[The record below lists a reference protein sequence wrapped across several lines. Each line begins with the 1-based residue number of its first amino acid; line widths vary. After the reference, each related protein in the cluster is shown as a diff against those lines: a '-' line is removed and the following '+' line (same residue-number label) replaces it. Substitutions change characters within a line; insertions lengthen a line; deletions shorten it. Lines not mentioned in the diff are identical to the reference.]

1 MKNILF
7 ILPWLPYPLKSGGHQ
22 AIFNGIRAVVDDYNV
37 FITYDKNE
45 EDDDSEECAELL
57 KLFNNRIKI
66 LPFKKTFVKEQQSIV
81 IKSYIK
87 FWNFIKCLKQKFGL
101 SKEIYNPSFFQISI
115 TDNQRTIFLNNLIV
129 KFNIDIVQCEMLN
142 CISDILILPSNIK
155 KIYVQHQID
164 YIYNKLN
171 LQEKNLINDF
181 KKEYEWSKQNEIFL
195 LNRYN
200 AVIALSE
207 YDKNIME
214 KDGVLAPIY
223 VSPAIISTELKPYKI
238 CRKTKILSFVGP
250 SSHTPNKNGIEW
262 FLKNCWIELKKLDPA
277 YELQIIGEWD
287 YTSIKSIQ
295 KTYQDVQFCGFIS
308 DLAKKIENT
317 IMIVPIKIGSG
328 IRMKILEA
336 ISLGVP
342 VVSTSVGAQG
352 LPLEDSI
359 DCFITD
365 NPQKFIENI
374 LKLKDETVHKTL
386 VQNAQNKIKQNYS
399 IQSFRKERINIY
411 ERTFSS

>member
-87 FWNFIKCLKQKFGL
+87 FWNFIKRLKQKFGL

-342 VVSTSVGAQG
+342 VVSTSIGAQG